1 MGYVDEVLA
10 DSPSIYFRFE
20 DSISNIGSLSGT
32 IASNAIGYVTG
43 PRGKAGTFNGTSSY
57 VQVTSTNAYYG
68 TEWAVEAYF
77 KCASTNDYNTIVR
90 RSGSQHVLLRVR
102 GSNIANGNKLECYV
116 AGNTGTVTA
125 FTSSVN
131 VNNNQWHH
139 AVLTQRSGTI
149 YMYVDGVQVGSG
161 AGVGSIS
168 NLTSPQQIGREASGS
183 EFFNG
188 SLDEVAIYNHA
199 LTQARVQAHYNYV
212 DLGPAQS
219 LDAGAAGLMTML
231 STQGPTVE
239 YTEVVVPA
247 LVLEAGPADVLTLT
261 GFDAELS
268 FGPPVAVGNELLS
281 GFLGVMEFRGVPI
294 NAPTFTDVPEE
305 PSGYVWDF
313 EVLMERKA
321 MNASNP
327 SASLEVSNDRKRVR
341 TELITLVRA

>member
-1 MGYVDEVLA
+1 
-10 DSPSIYFRFE
+10 
-20 DSISNIGSLSGT
+20 
-32 IASNAIGYVTG
+32 
-43 PRGKAGTFNGTSSY
+43 
-57 VQVTSTNAYYG
+57 
-68 TEWAVEAYF
+68 
-77 KCASTNDYNTIVR
+77 
-90 RSGSQHVLLRVR
+90 
-102 GSNIANGNKLECYV
+102 
-116 AGNTGTVTA
+116 
-125 FTSSVN
+125 
-131 VNNNQWHH
+131 
-139 AVLTQRSGTI
+139 
-149 YMYVDGVQVGSG
+149 
-161 AGVGSIS
+161 
-168 NLTSPQQIGREASGS
+168 
-183 EFFNG
+183 
-188 SLDEVAIYNHA
+188 
-199 LTQARVQAHYNYV
+199 
-212 DLGPAQS
+212 
-219 LDAGAAGLMTML
+219 LMTML